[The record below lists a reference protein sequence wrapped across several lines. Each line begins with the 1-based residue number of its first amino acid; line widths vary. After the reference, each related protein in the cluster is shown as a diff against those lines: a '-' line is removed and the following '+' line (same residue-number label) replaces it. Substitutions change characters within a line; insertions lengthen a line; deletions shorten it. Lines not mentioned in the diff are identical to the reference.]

1 MATIKIGS
9 IIPGGKQTMNDM
21 AYVVGERVRNY
32 RLRAGLTQMKLA
44 EKAGVHHTYIGQ
56 LERGEK
62 NATLETIE
70 KIARALNISFETLF
84 EAMLSGDTENS
95 IAREIYELVTAQP
108 EKDQKVL
115 LDLIKRTVHYRHL

>member
-1 MATIKIGS
+1 
-9 IIPGGKQTMNDM
+9 MNDM